1 MIQELQKLRGVA
13 ILMVLFTHF
22 ESLVPWIQPWWLKY
36 CYPWSGVDLF
46 FCISGF
52 VIANRLKK
60 DPHHINSIGGFYCRR
75 FFRTF
80 PMAILS
86 ITLYFITSK
95 LIDHPGLTSPN
106 ISGMYLSVIGVV
118 TATYN
123 LLYVL
128 FQLPSFTGPF
138 WSLALE
144 EQFYLSYPIL
154 LLLIKD
160 ENKRIFLSLALLIG
174 VMSFDRRLG
183 TLGWFFRI
191 DPILGGVLLHHL
203 VTKFQFQTYPS
214 THKWLTYVALFFLC
228 ILPRY
233 MDSKFLITALAITST
248 YLVWIASLDRG
259 FLLPAPKVVDKVLYW
274 LGDRAFSIYLL
285 HALNY
290 AITHYFLFKVLG
302 PQYQSIEHVTI
313 LSVVMF
319 VILLFFSCTLSYRY
333 VEIPMIAKGKKI
345 ANRLIMNK

>member
-1 MIQELQKLRGVA
+1 
-13 ILMVLFTHF
+13 
-22 ESLVPWIQPWWLKY
+22 
-36 CYPWSGVDLF
+36 
-46 FCISGF
+46 
-52 VIANRLKK
+52 
-60 DPHHINSIGGFYCRR
+60 
-75 FFRTF
+75 
-80 PMAILS
+80 MAILS

-233 MDSKFLITALAITST
+233 MDSKFLISIIHRPIKQFTINPMNQINSSQNQVSIRVKRKS
-248 YLVWIASLDRG
+248 LVLFLRIIIRIIIRIQKEE
-259 FLLPAPKVVDKVLYW
+259 LLPIVIFKNE
-274 LGDRAFSIYLL
+274 I
-285 HALNY
+285 
-290 AITHYFLFKVLG
+290 LFIK
-302 PQYQSIEHVTI
+302 
-313 LSVVMF
+313 
-319 VILLFFSCTLSYRY
+319 
-333 VEIPMIAKGKKI
+333 
-345 ANRLIMNK
+345 RLPIVKF